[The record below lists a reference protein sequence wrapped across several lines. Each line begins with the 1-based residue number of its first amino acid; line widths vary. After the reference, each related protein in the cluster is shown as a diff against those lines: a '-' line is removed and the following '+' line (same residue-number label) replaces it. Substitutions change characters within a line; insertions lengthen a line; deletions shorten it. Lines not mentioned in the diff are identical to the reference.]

1 MMQQDN
7 LPKLALE
14 SLSQKIPVITPEA
27 VGFYSQNCMVCFDHH
42 GHGSGVHLEVV
53 YGARVSSFCDGQVNS
68 VFPGIVFYKKQ
79 KNAVITLD
87 FNMLTGSEQAPPSSE
102 QSSEQAQNARNQF
115 DERMDRL
122 WSASGAKSDAQFAK
136 VLGIKQQSVSS
147 ARKRK
152 QLPFVWV
159 VEISE
164 KFNVSSDWL
173 LYGTGQMLRGD
184 AAGVS
189 QAGDEPSETRPGS
202 KERSRRPFNPEVLR
216 EVIVGVE
223 IFLETQNKTFSHEK
237 KAELILV
244 LYEMFITSGEVEL
257 DMLNRYL
264 RLVC

>member
-1 MMQQDN
+1 
-7 LPKLALE
+7 
-14 SLSQKIPVITPEA
+14 
-27 VGFYSQNCMVCFDHH
+27 
-42 GHGSGVHLEVV
+42 
-53 YGARVSSFCDGQVNS
+53 
-68 VFPGIVFYKKQ
+68 
-79 KNAVITLD
+79 
-87 FNMLTGSEQAPPSSE
+87 
-102 QSSEQAQNARNQF
+102 
-115 DERMDRL
+115 
-122 WSASGAKSDAQFAK
+122 
-136 VLGIKQQSVSS
+136 
-147 ARKRK
+147 
-152 QLPFVWV
+152 
-159 VEISE
+159 
-164 KFNVSSDWL
+164 
-173 LYGTGQMLRGD
+173 MLRGD